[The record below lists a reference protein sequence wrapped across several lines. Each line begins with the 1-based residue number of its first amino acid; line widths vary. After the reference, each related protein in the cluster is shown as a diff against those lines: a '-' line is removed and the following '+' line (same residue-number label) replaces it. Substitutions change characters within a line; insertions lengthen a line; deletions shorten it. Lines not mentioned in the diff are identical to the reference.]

1 MSAQKPKHGRL
12 DQVSYAIIDVYSR
25 YIIVGWSLY
34 KTLDASN
41 AIEVLDTAVARQ
53 SADMYT

>member
-25 YIIVGWSLY
+25 YIVSWSLY